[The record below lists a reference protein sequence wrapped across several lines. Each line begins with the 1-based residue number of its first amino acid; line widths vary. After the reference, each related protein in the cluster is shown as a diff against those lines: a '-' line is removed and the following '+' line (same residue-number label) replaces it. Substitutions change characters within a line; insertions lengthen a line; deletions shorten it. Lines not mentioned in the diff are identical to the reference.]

1 MWKPGSASMS
11 MLQLSSS
18 PYILLWINM
27 IYWEKD
33 KEKHS
38 SFPTLGQKTQGGRE
52 EVGRGSSYLQKIV
65 QWATLW
71 TKKRPYYVD
80 EQKIPA
86 RKEIQS

>member
-1 MWKPGSASMS
+1 
-11 MLQLSSS
+11 
-18 PYILLWINM
+18 M

-33 KEKHS
+33 KENHS

-52 EVGRGSSYLQKIV
+52 DMGRGSSYLQKIV